1 MLANGIQFIATHGQ
15 LLLKSVAL
23 LCVGALGLGFAD
35 EHGASLVGLPGIQ
48 NPS

>member
-23 LCVGALGLGFAD
+23 LREGALRLALRMNMEPRFG
-35 EHGASLVGLPGIQ
+35 GLP
-48 NPS
+48 